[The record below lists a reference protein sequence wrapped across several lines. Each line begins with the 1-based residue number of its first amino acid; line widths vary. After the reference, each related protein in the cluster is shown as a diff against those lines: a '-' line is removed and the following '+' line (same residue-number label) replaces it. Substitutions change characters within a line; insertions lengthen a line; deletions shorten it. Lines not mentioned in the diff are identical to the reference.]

1 VSGEPGNA
9 TVPDRPPVAVP
20 RVIVVILNTNRRA
33 DTLAC
38 LASLALSTYPA
49 QEIVVVDNA
58 STDGSLE
65 AVGSAFPAVHT
76 LPLAE
81 NRGYAGNN
89 NAGIA
94 WALEHGAEWVL
105 VLNEDTVLAPDC
117 VARLVEAGESGPR
130 VGIVGPTVY
139 HFDEPTV
146 IQSAGGNLSRGWLPQ
161 HRGQNQA
168 DTGQFAAA
176 EPVDWLSGCGLLVR
190 RALIEQVGVLDERFF
205 IYWEEVDWC
214 LRAARAGWRLL
225 HAPQARLWHKGVQR
239 HYHPAPGVTYYSTR
253 NRLLLLAKHHA
264 PLGVRLAAVAAL
276 LRTLASWTLR
286 PKWRHL
292 RPHRDAMLRGL
303 SDFARHRWGKQR
315 Q

>member
-1 VSGEPGNA
+1 
-9 TVPDRPPVAVP
+9 
-20 RVIVVILNTNRRA
+20 VVILNTNRRE

-38 LASLALSTYPA
+38 LASLATGTYRA
-49 QEIVVVDNA
+49 QEIVVVDNS

-65 AVGSAFPAVHT
+65 AVRGAYPAVHT

-94 WALEHGAEWVL
+94 WAIERGADWVL
-105 VLNEDTVLAPDC
+105 VLNEDTALAPDC
-117 VARLVEAGESGPR
+117 VARLVEAGEADPHAGM
-130 VGIVGPTVY
+130 VGPTVY

-146 IQSAGGNLSRGWLPQ
+146 IQSAGGSLSASWLPE
-161 HRGQNQA
+161 HRGQNQP
-168 DTGQFAAA
+168 DTGQFSAVR
-176 EPVDWLSGCGLLVR
+176 PVDWLSGCCLLVR
-190 RALIEQVGVLDERFF
+190 RALIEHVGALDERFF

-214 LRAARAGWRLL
+214 LRAARAGWHLL

-239 HYHPAPGVTYYSTR
+239 HYRPAPSVTYYSTR

-264 PLGVRLAAVAAL
+264 PLGVRLAALAAL
-276 LRTLASWTLR
+276 LRTLVSWTLR
-286 PKWRHL
+286 PKWRPM

-303 SDFARHRWGKQR
+303 ADFARGRWGKQG